1 MTLMSMEYGG
11 LDSVIR
17 ERAQSAIAACR
28 QTPS

>member
-1 MTLMSMEYGG
+1 MSMEYGG

-17 ERAQSAIAACR
+17 DERAQSAIAACR